1 VRGQT
6 VLACASPQ
14 RWDFLV
20 AALLPPWRV
29 AAQELAQF
37 IDGLPHERVVIVTHS
52 AGGVAATRIAAH
64 PKVKGIASFGYPFRH
79 PERQCSLS
87 HAAFARRYQADGG
100 DPGQRDIYGGDPAQ
114 FEPLLGAACAIVSL
128 DSDHDY
134 QGLDDAEFARAWQA
148 IVQVQQAAC
157 EKAVR

>member
-1 VRGQT
+1 
-6 VLACASPQ
+6 
-14 RWDFLV
+14 
-20 AALLPPWRV
+20 
-29 AAQELAQF
+29 
-37 IDGLPHERVVIVTHS
+37 VIVTHS

-64 PKVKGIASFGYPFRH
+64 PKVKRYCQLRLPVSPSGAAR
-79 PERQCSLS
+79 SLS